1 MAHLNARPLIVF
13 LIMMVPLVLIAALF
27 IGPVISSVET
37 VGNALMGNA
46 DNVEQLIVRD
56 IRMPRAVFAL
66 LCGALLASCGAVC
79 QGLFR
84 NPLADPSL
92 IGVTGGASMG
102 ASLVIALGFIAGPIM
117 TSLFAVS
124 MGAFLGGSLATFFVY
139 RLSINERGASVSV
152 MLLAGIAVTAFASAV
167 TNLCEFF
174 SDNEHLRRISIW
186 RMGSLEGASWMELL
200 ALFVLLIVVLVILI
214 RASQSLNAL
223 LLGES
228 EARHL
233 GIDVDSLKRRIIL
246 VVAMAVGICVAMAGT
261 ISFVGLIV
269 PHLIRIL
276 IGPDHRYLTFGS
288 ALGGGLLLL
297 IADTLART
305 SFAPEEVPVGVITAL
320 AGAPFF
326 IFMLRQRRNSIGG

>member
-1 MAHLNARPLIVF
+1 MAQLNPKQ
-13 LIMMVPLVLIAALF
+13 LIMALCIAMPLALLLSLF
-27 IGPVISSVET
+27 LGPVISSLTT
-37 VGNALMGNA
+37 VTSALAGHA
-46 DNVEQLIVRD
+46 ENVDQLIVRD
-56 IRMPRAVFAL
+56 IRLPRSVFAM

-102 ASLVIALGFIAGPIM
+102 ASLVIALGVLAGPFM
-117 TSLFAVS
+117 HSLFAIS
-124 MGAFLGGSLATFFVY
+124 MGAFVGGSLATFLVY
-139 RLSINERGASVSV
+139 RLAVNERGASVAV
-152 MLLAGIAVTAFASAV
+152 MLLAGIAVTAFAGAV

-186 RMGSLEGASWMELL
+186 RMGGLEGASWAQLL
-200 ALFVLLIVVLVILI
+200 ILAVILAGLLTVLL

-233 GIDVDSLKRRIIL
+233 GVDVDSLKSKIIL
-246 VVAMAVGICVAMAGT
+246 MVALAVGVSVAMAGT

-269 PHLIRIL
+269 PHLIRLL
-276 IGPDHRYLTFGS
+276 IGPDHRYLTLAS
-288 ALGGGLLLL
+288 AMGGALLLL

-305 SFAPEEVPVGVITAL
+305 VFAPEEIPVGVVTAL

-326 IFMLRQRRNSIGG
+326 LFLLRQRRNSVGP